1 MYINATVV
9 IQTPKKKKKNSA
21 SDTSNGW
28 KK

>member
-9 IQTPKKKKKNSA
+9 IQTPSERAKNSA